1 MFSTAPPGYPNTM
14 STPRSSSA
22 LTNISATVIF
32 MSFPSPDHGPGARRA
47 HQLGVPCQIPRP
59 DFRRRGLPGFL
70 PADKLGRRDVQRE
83 LPLRNVQDDLVPV
96 LHEGDRPPLHR
107 LRGHV
112 ADARSVRP
120 SGEPPV
126 GDESHPGSQPHL
138 HDRRRGGKKTPPPPP
153 PPPPP

>member
-22 LTNISATVIF
+22 LTNISAPVIF
-32 MSFPSPDHGPGARRA
+32 MAFSLPDHGPGARRI
-47 HQLGVPCQIPRP
+47 HLPGVPRQIPRP

-70 PADKLGRRDVQRE
+70 PSDKLGRRDVQRE

-107 LRGHV
+107 LRGPV
-112 ADARSVRP
+112 ADAWSVRP
-120 SGEPPV
+120 PGGPPV
-126 GDESHPGSQPHL
+126 GDESRPG
-138 HDRRRGGKKTPPPPP
+138 
-153 PPPPP
+153 